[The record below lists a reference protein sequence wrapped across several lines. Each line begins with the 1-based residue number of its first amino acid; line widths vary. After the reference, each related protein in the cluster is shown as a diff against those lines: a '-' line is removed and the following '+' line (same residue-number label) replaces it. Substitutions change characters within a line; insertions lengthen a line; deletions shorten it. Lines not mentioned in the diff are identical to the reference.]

1 SLDLFWY
8 EEMTQGAYGK
18 IHRAKGIFDIAD
30 GRSFYFDFAAE
41 FKETA
46 HEELP
51 LPRWLEGRPQRFSGI
66 EIVGENLNET
76 ALGQTLEDCCL
87 PETIMLN
94 YQQQVK
100 QSLLSAEET
109 T

>member
-1 SLDLFWY
+1 
-8 EEMTQGAYGK
+8 
-18 IHRAKGIFDIAD
+18 
-30 GRSFYFDFAAE
+30 
-41 FKETA
+41 
-46 HEELP
+46 
-51 LPRWLEGRPQRFSGI
+51 
-66 EIVGENLNET
+66 
-76 ALGQTLEDCCL
+76 LEDCCL